1 MKLTVN
7 SNEFVAPDEYT
18 VSQLVAKLN
27 IPSAGTAIAVN
38 GKLVQQVMWAE
49 TKLRHGD
56 DILIISAA
64 YGG

>member
-7 SNEFVAPDEYT
+7 SNEFVAPDDYT
-18 VSQLVAKLN
+18 VSQLVARLN
-27 IPSAGTAIAVN
+27 IPSAGTAVAVN
-38 GKLVQQVMWAE
+38 GKLVPQLMWPE